1 MFTKLS
7 DIGNTICLIFATIG
21 AGISSYLGGW
31 DMSLSVLVAFVI
43 VDYLTGLSVAIFINK
58 NVSSEV
64 GFKGIAK
71 KLLIFGL
78 IGLCCMLDKAI
89 NQDILRNLAIF
100 FYIANEGISLL
111 ENTTKLG
118 VPYPEQLKEVLIQL
132 KEKTSDK
139 VNNK

>member
-7 DIGNTICLIFATIG
+7 DIGHFFCIAFATLGTLIT
-21 AGISSYLGGW
+21 SYLGGW
-31 DMSLSVLVAFVI
+31 DVQLYVLIAFVI
-43 VDYLTGLSVAIFINK
+43 TDYLTGLAVAIFINK

-64 GFKGIAK
+64 GFKGICK
-71 KLLIFGL
+71 KILIFAL
-78 IGLCCMLDKAI
+78 VGLCFMLDKAI

-118 VPYPEQLKEVLIQL
+118 VPYPDKLKEVLEQL
-132 KEKTSDK
+132 KNTNLKSS
-139 VNNK
+139 N